1 MLITEN
7 KLRKII
13 QKIIKEAKI
22 DFKTGLVI
30 PDEEEVVE
38 ENALFVEFSDEILDA
53 VDAMGLPVTRVTV
66 INPDDLDV
74 YDDIEYDIHDELR
87 GTDNNYEYN
96 TFGQG
101 MREDEI
107 QNLFEADGPD
117 AVDAFLNW
125 AKNDFEY
132 FEPGQLFE
140 TEDSIS
146 LSYEGTAGKEYQ
158 VAIMFF

>member
-1 MLITEN
+1 MLITEH
-7 KLRKII
+7 KLRDIIKKII
-13 QKIIKEAKI
+13 NEAKI
-22 DFKTGLVI
+22 DFKTGMVI
-30 PDEEEVVE
+30 PDENEID
-38 ENALFVEFSDEILDA
+38 ENQLFTEFSDEILDA
-53 VDAMGLPVTRVTV
+53 VSLMEMPVTRVTV
-66 INPDDLDV
+66 IDPNDLDE

-87 GTDNNYEYN
+87 GVNNNHEYN

-146 LSYEGTAGKEYQ
+146 LSYEGISGKEYQ